1 MIAEA
6 PIYTPKEWTYDEVS
20 AIEDD
25 VRRELFDGEII
36 EIPSPTVNH
45 QRIILRLA
53 ALFLHWAR
61 QHGGEPFI
69 SPLDLYVAP
78 RRYFIPDFIFYSAA
92 QMASGEVMHDPKRFT
107 VAPMLIVEVLSE
119 STARHDRVR
128 KLRAYAEFGV
138 ANYWIVDPSLQTVEA
153 YELSGGRYQVVAA
166 HEGMETFAPAAFP
179 ALQIA
184 LSELFAA

>member
-25 VRRELFDGEII
+25 VRRELVDGEII
-36 EIPSPTVNH
+36 EMPSPTLNH
-45 QRIILRLA
+45 QNIILRLA
-53 ALFLHWAR
+53 LLFSLWAR
-61 QHGGEPFI
+61 QHGGKAFI
-69 SPLDLYVAP
+69 SPLDLYVSP
-78 RRYFIPDFIFYSAA
+78 GRYFIPDFLFYSAA
-92 QMASGEVMHDPKRFT
+92 QMASGEVERDPKRLT
-107 VAPMLIVEVLSE
+107 VPPTLIVEVLSE

-138 ANYWIVDPSLQTVEA
+138 ANYWIVDPAQGTLEA
-153 YELSGGRYQVVAA
+153 FELREGLYQVVAA
-166 HEGMETFAPAAFP
+166 HEGAETFAPAAFP